1 MHDVERSKLKLAAKN
16 DPSADEA
23 RDRTRYMHE
32 TMTCHERLAQAIQL
46 DKIKIYPDGSSVIEK
61 TQRRAVKETH
71 HERVGLKH
79 ENNPLHE
86 AFGGDEQ
93 YLHFDDADAHE
104 ALIESGMPQTWYFAI
119 ADCDGRL
126 EVFRDEEGG
135 RDHLLGLDM
144 LWVDIDDSDFDGF
157 ESDRKGLTPQ

>member
-1 MHDVERSKLKLAAKN
+1 
-16 DPSADEA
+16 
-23 RDRTRYMHE
+23 
-32 TMTCHERLAQAIQL
+32 
-46 DKIKIYPDGSSVIEK
+46 VIEK
-61 TQRRAVKETH
+61 TQRRAVTETH

-86 AFGGDEQ
+86 VFGGDEQ

-104 ALIESGMPQTWYFAI
+104 ALIESGLPQTWYFAI

-157 ESDRKGLTPQ
+157 ESDRKGLTKQQREGMRNFGIGVNDNEDADSFIASHEAIENIRHDRADRYDQINRQRKK